1 MNHFNSLEEEDEYW
15 EHRMAEHPFS
25 RMMNAMDEIQTFGYR
40 GDMLRRAERKKAG
53 IFWQYWDESAREWM
67 KEQGQHSTRA
77 LEDIGDEV
85 VNAVDI
91 NNTLIETDILLLNA
105 GMYEERMRICEDLLN
120 FFNWKDDP
128 SGEAVFRAYIGESL
142 EKLGKREECDN
153 YFQALL
159 REQPENV
166 EYINMYLNCLCDRKA
181 YEEARQLL
189 EKHLTQD
196 TDVTERNNILFW
208 RAEEIYEGLGN
219 SPQASFYQAKRE
231 NWERNRPATVS
242 PLNRATAKLMSENPD
257 LMKDIGLQLD
267 LDATATKLP
276 VWKMQGGK
284 IAGYGGKKIYPND
297 PCPCG
302 SGKKYKRCCGKKT

>member
-128 SGEAVFRAYIGESL
+128 SGEAVFKANIGESL

-284 IAGYGGKKIYPND
+284 ITGYGGKKIYPND